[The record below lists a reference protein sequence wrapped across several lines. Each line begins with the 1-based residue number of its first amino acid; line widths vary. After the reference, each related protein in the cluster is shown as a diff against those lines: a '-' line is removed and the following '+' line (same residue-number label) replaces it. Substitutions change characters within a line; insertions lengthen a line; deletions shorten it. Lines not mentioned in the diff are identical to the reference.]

1 MNSRGQQLVFIAT
14 YHFIF
19 NREIFIVPFQ
29 NEVSDVKVLYVIMKR
44 INVKCVS
51 TDAMCIR

>member
-1 MNSRGQQLVFIAT
+1 MNSRGQHFVFIAT

-19 NREIFIVPFQ
+19 DRQNFIVPFQ
-29 NEVSDVKVLYVIMKR
+29 YEESDVKVLYVIMKR

>member
-1 MNSRGQQLVFIAT
+1 MNRRGQDLVFIAT
-14 YHFIF
+14 YHIIF
-19 NREIFIVPFQ
+19 DRQNFIVPFQ
-29 NEVSDVKVLYVIMKR
+29 YEESDVKVLYVIMKR

>member
-14 YHFIF
+14 YHIIF
-19 NREIFIVPFQ
+19 DREIFIVPFQ

>member
-1 MNSRGQQLVFIAT
+1 MNSRGQHLVSIAT

-19 NREIFIVPFQ
+19 DREIFIVPFQ

-51 TDAMCIR
+51 SDAMCIR

>member
-1 MNSRGQQLVFIAT
+1 MNSRGQHFVFIAT
-14 YHFIF
+14 YHFVF
-19 NREIFIVPFQ
+19 ERKFFIVLFQ

>member
-19 NREIFIVPFQ
+19 DREIFIVPFQ
-29 NEVSDVKVLYVIMKR
+29 NEVSNVKVLYVIMKR

>member
-1 MNSRGQQLVFIAT
+1 MNSRGKHLVSIAT

-19 NREIFIVPFQ
+19 DSEISIVPFQ

-51 TDAMCIR
+51 SDAMCIR